1 MSAVRYRF
9 LTQNTAMIAS
19 NRRGGRPGEWSPFIE
34 PNFDIACLQEVW
46 TDRVTRRLL
55 RGFSTKPSLH
65 QRNSGTMFRSA
76 GLVTLSWPTPI
87 VRRRW
92 KRFTRQANLDRIAGK
107 GVILT
112 ELDIGLGV
120 PLQIYNTH
128 FNAARK
134 FPSSDSAVRAA
145 RRDATT
151 TRDPVYVAE
160 RLVTARQLLEL
171 ARFIVSTRR
180 PDSPAILCG
189 DLNLNGES
197 PVAFPVAQILGTER
211 AIRDG
216 ARRGLRSRFWES
228 VQSPWGERLRLAL
241 TATVPADYR
250 SPADFGAAA
259 EAKTQYQL
267 IVDVMRVLG
276 FRDGWGESNRNRCYT
291 TKLGKRGK
299 DTVNDTRIRLGVMA
313 SPDESSGFVF
323 ANDSRL
329 AAPHAYRL
337 DYLFTSNGRGPS
349 ASRIG
354 FGKVRRTYVAVR
366 GQNFSLPPHRLTWLS
381 DHCGLATTISV
392 ST

>member
-1 MSAVRYRF
+1 MSAIRYRF

-19 NRRGGRPGEWSPFIE
+19 NRRGGRPGEWSPYIE

-46 TDRVTRRLL
+46 TNRVTRRLF
-55 RGFSTKPSLH
+55 RGFATEPFLH
-65 QRNSGTMFRSA
+65 QRNGGTMFRSA
-76 GLVTLSWPTPI
+76 GLATLNWKTPI

-92 KRFTRQANLDRIAGK
+92 KRFTRQVNLDRIAGK

-112 ELDIGLGV
+112 ELDIGLDA

-128 FNAARK
+128 FNAARS
-134 FPSSDSAVRAA
+134 FPRRGGSVRLDGPG
-145 RRDATT
+145 RTPV
-151 TRDPVYVAE
+151 RDPVYVAE
-160 RLVTARQLLEL
+160 RLVTARQLFEL
-171 ARFIVSTRR
+171 AKYIAATRR
-180 PDSPAILCG
+180 PESPAIVCG
-189 DLNLNGES
+189 DLNLDGES
-197 PVAFPVAQILGTER
+197 PVIFPVGQILGTEP

-228 VQSPWGERLRLAL
+228 ITSPWDQRLRLAL
-241 TATVPADYR
+241 TNEVPTGFRA
-250 SPADFGAAA
+250 PADFGDAV

-276 FRDGWGESNRNRCYT
+276 FSDGWGENNRNRCYT

-329 AAPHAYRL
+329 VAPHAYRL
-337 DYLFTSNGRGPS
+337 DYLFTSKGEGPS
-349 ASRIG
+349 ASNIS
-354 FGKVRRTYVAVR
+354 FGKEKSWPRT
-366 GQNFSLPPHRLTWLS
+366 
-381 DHCGLATTISV
+381 AT
-392 ST
+392 